1 MIVSQISSPEE
12 HFQWS
17 GEEIGGGGDPF
28 PICKNQLSHNG
39 RGRLAPSAQG
49 PGSITVYRG
58 GNKGVFVLLSRT
70 QAGTGRAVKEEQEE
84 ISRNHVHTF
93 ISPSVQCTL
102 ALEKQLKRTVK
113 EGLIYYEL

>member
-39 RGRLAPSAQG
+39 RERLAPSAQG
-49 PGSITVYRG
+49 PGSITVYVYTQMRRG
-58 GNKGVFVLLSRT
+58 LWLATYNTTIAALMVLT
-70 QAGTGRAVKEEQEE
+70 
-84 ISRNHVHTF
+84 
-93 ISPSVQCTL
+93 
-102 ALEKQLKRTVK
+102 KRLTDK
-113 EGLIYYEL
+113 P

>member
-39 RGRLAPSAQG
+39 RESGLLAPSAQG
-49 PGSITVYRG
+49 PGSITVYTQMRRG
-58 GNKGVFVLLSRT
+58 LWLATYNTTIAALMVLRRLT
-70 QAGTGRAVKEEQEE
+70 DK
-84 ISRNHVHTF
+84 
-93 ISPSVQCTL
+93 P
-102 ALEKQLKRTVK
+102 
-113 EGLIYYEL
+113 

>member
-39 RGRLAPSAQG
+39 RERLACPVRPG
-49 PGSITVYRG
+49 PGVSYSIHTD
-58 GNKGVFVLLSRT
+58 
-70 QAGTGRAVKEEQEE
+70 EEGA
-84 ISRNHVHTF
+84 
-93 ISPSVQCTL
+93 L
-102 ALEKQLKRTVK
+102 ATYNTTIAALMVLKRLTDK
-113 EGLIYYEL
+113 P